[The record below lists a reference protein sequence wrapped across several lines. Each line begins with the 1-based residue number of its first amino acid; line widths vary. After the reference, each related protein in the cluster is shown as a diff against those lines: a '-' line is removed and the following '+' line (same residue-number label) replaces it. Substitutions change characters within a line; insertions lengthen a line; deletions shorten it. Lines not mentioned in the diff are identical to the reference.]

1 MLERK
6 SPRVISAG
14 SLILFRMAISVILA
28 DAQPTS
34 RQELALQLERDRGLE
49 IVGEAS
55 DGRQAVDLARQLR
68 PDIVLLDSAVFG
80 LDSVAVIDQ
89 IGAASRETA
98 VIVLIEGADMDLMR
112 RLMRAGARDCI
123 MRPVAPDDL
132 IATIR
137 SVYQT
142 NAKQREDKV
151 SALPALDTKRALGEI
166 LAVYSPQGGAGK
178 SMLSANLAVAMA
190 RAAGEGGKNPR
201 VVLVDLNLQF
211 GDIDLMLNLAPQ
223 NTIAGLAQ
231 KGHGGIDAELL
242 EQYLTLHPESGLKI
256 LVAPS
261 TPQYAESITV
271 YTVEQVMETLRENY
285 DYIIVDT
292 PSQLQDT
299 TLAVLDSAKTILLL
313 TSLDLLALHK
323 TRTALEMLRQLYEAE
338 KIQVILNRANSDVGI
353 SLEDVENVLGVQMRA
368 RVPSDGKI
376 VVTSINEGKPFVLY
390 NENTTIA
397 KRINNLALELLGRDP
412 IVHDESNNGQG
423 GFLKKLFK

>member
-1 MLERK
+1 
-6 SPRVISAG
+6 
-14 SLILFRMAISVILA
+14 MAISVLLA
-28 DAQPTS
+28 DAKPTS

-55 DGRQAVDLARQLR
+55 DGRQAVDLTRQLR
-68 PDIVLLDSAVFG
+68 PNVVLLDSAIFG
-80 LDSVAVIDQ
+80 LDSLAVIDQ
-89 IGAASRETA
+89 IRAASPETA

-132 IATIR
+132 ISTIR
-137 SVYQT
+137 SVYQSGAQLRA
-142 NAKQREDKV
+142 AKI
-151 SALPALDTKRALGEI
+151 SALPDAKAKRGLGEI

-190 RAAGEGGKNPR
+190 RAAGEGGQAPR

-211 GDIDLMLNLAPQ
+211 GDIDLMLNLTPQ

-242 EQYLTLHPESGLKI
+242 EQYLTPHPESGLKI

-271 YTVEQVMETLRENY
+271 YTVEQVMETLRESY

-353 SLEDVENVLGVQMRA
+353 SLADVENVLGVPMRA

-376 VVTSINEGKPFVLY
+376 VVTSINEGKPFVLH
-390 NENTTIA
+390 NETTTIA
-397 KRINNLALELLGRDP
+397 RRINNLALELLGREP
-412 IVHDESNNGQG
+412 ISHDENNDGQG
-423 GFLKKLFK
+423 GFLKKLFR